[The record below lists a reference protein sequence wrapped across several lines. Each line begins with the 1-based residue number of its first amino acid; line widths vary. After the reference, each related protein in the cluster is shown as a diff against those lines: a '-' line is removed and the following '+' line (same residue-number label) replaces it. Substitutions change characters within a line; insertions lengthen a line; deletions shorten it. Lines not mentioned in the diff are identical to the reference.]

1 MFSEMLFFVLYE
13 MFNFMARI
21 RRVSGP
27 EITVIFCSLKKKKK
41 KKKISGTGCLGL
53 ISQVV
58 RW

>member
-1 MFSEMLFFVLYE
+1 MFSEMLFFVFYE

-41 KKKISGTGCLGL
+41 KISGTGCLGL